1 LPNCNKAS
9 QIFRLSAAFMPSLRE
24 PLRVLSRLKSQLQNA
39 HKLLIINVNILSGER
54 QDGQICIWATL
65 GARFYSLHRTTLKP
79 ALGLG

>member
-39 HKLLIINVNILSGER
+39 HKLLIINVNILSGECDR
-54 QDGQICIWATL
+54 MAKFAFGQHSAPVFILCIAQ
-65 GARFYSLHRTTLKP
+65 R
-79 ALGLG
+79 